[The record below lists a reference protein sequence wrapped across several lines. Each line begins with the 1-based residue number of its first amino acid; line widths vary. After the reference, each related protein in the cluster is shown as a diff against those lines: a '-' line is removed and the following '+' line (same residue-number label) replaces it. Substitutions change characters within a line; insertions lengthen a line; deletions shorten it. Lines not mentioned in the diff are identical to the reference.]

1 VCIEREQDFA
11 VHRIFESSMATQANG
26 LTNGHDA
33 SSQPPT
39 GTQRFSEVPRAIEIP
54 VSGGEEAEAVEVDL
68 EELLDDPTELCT
80 LLENENA
87 AGGFW
92 TVTALAY
99 AKQNKVDLAIEIG
112 NKGLGALSRGKPE
125 EKLNLFNCLCWLYLL
140 KTREAPRVKSGE
152 LLCQTGS
159 S

>member
-1 VCIEREQDFA
+1 
-11 VHRIFESSMATQANG
+11 MAHQINR
-26 LTNGHDA
+26 LTNGHDV
-33 SSQPPT
+33 SPQPLT
-39 GTQRFSEVPRAIEIP
+39 ESQRFSDVPRAIEIP

-92 TVTALAY
+92 IVTALAY

-112 NKGLGALSRGKPE
+112 NKGLGALTRAKPE

-140 KTREAPRVKSGE
+140 KTREAPRIKSGTFLAE
-152 LLCQTGS
+152 TWS
-159 S
+159 F